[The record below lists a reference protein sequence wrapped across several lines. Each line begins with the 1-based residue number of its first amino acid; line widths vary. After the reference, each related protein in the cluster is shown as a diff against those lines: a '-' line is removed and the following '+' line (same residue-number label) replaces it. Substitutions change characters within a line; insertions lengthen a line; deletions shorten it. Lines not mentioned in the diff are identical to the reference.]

1 MFINYNIGNSV
12 KLLEECKNI
21 MKNDYFVY
29 IYIDKFNE
37 KCKETIIENYIFLNE
52 TIDLN
57 DLSELFNKNIDDTK
71 KYTKDVIKFNYP
83 LAEIEEKDNNEIEIK
98 NDEREMENY
107 YNIKTQE
114 LFDLTSNMV
123 QILKK

>member
-1 MFINYNIGNSV
+1 MT
-12 KLLEECKNI
+12 
-21 MKNDYFVY
+21 D
-29 IYIDKFNE
+29 
-37 KCKETIIENYIFLNE
+37 
-52 TIDLN
+52 
-57 DLSELFNKNIDDTK
+57 
-71 KYTKDVIKFNYP
+71 
-83 LAEIEEKDNNEIEIK
+83 IEEKDNNEIEIK